1 MFISQNNMVL
11 ELDSFDDN
19 NNNKNNN
26 DNIKIHAMVIMIIT

>member
-26 DNIKIHAMVIMIIT
+26 NTNIKLKFMQ

>member
-26 DNIKIHAMVIMIIT
+26 DNTNIKLKFMQW

>member
-1 MFISQNNMVL
+1 MFISQINMVL

-26 DNIKIHAMVIMIIT
+26 GNTNIKLKLMQW

>member
-1 MFISQNNMVL
+1 MFISQINMVL

-26 DNIKIHAMVIMIIT
+26 SNTNIKLKLMQW

>member
-26 DNIKIHAMVIMIIT
+26 GNTNIKLKLMQ

>member
-26 DNIKIHAMVIMIIT
+26 GNTNIKLKLMQW